1 MELANI
7 QFYVRNASALQYL
20 LIVFKGIINFIKNIP
35 EFDFFKTDNQVRI
48 IRSCT
53 VEVFLVNL
61 ALFYDETRDVITI
74 GNSSYPLS
82 SMAEVGVSENGLREF
97 RTTLLALDKMQLT
110 ERESSLVG
118 FFNNIKS
125 VNYFVAYRDDDLFR
139 RPRKRRASAVRN
151 SRALRFFASKDTRW
165 AQIEKGQKP
174 LPCKWKISFHFIF
187 VFQELIFLLSSVR
200 RISTR
205 LRPYLQTFTC
215 QYPDLI
221 PPLIKEI
228 ND

>member
-1 MELANI
+1 MILRSASSAVSERRWFLLQQNEI
-7 QFYVRNASALQYL
+7 SALDGAGKYSIL
-20 LIVFKGIINFIKNIP
+20 RKKCISSAIFAYCFKGIINFIKNIP

-82 SMAEVGVSENGLREF
+82 SMAEVGVTENGLREF

-118 FFNNIKS
+118 F
-125 VNYFVAYRDDDLFR
+125 
-139 RPRKRRASAVRN
+139 
-151 SRALRFFASKDTRW
+151 
-165 AQIEKGQKP
+165 
-174 LPCKWKISFHFIF
+174 
-187 VFQELIFLLSSVR
+187 LI
-200 RISTR
+200 I
-205 LRPYLQTFTC
+205 
-215 QYPDLI
+215 
-221 PPLIKEI
+221 
-228 ND
+228 